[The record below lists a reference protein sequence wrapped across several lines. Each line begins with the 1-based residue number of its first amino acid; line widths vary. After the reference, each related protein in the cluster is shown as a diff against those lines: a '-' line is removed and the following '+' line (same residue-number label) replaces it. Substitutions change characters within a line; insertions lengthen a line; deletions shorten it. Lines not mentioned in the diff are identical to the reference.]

1 MKYFSK
7 IYIAVV
13 FMLLYIPILVLM
25 LFSFNKT
32 SNTGAFDGFSLSAR
46 LSLPP
51 SSALQLRSAWLR

>member
-25 LFSFNKT
+25 LFSFNKDRK
-32 SNTGAFDGFSLSAR
+32 SVV
-46 LSLPP
+46 
-51 SSALQLRSAWLR
+51 